1 MNPRTKKFLTM
12 AIVFAAVIVL
22 VIVSVVVVGQL
33 SKVGGT
39 AADSRPE
46 LTLPILIISGVLVL
60 LVTLALT
67 AVVFSSL
74 DLTDRTQALGLPEG
88 SIRSVIALSLVLLF
102 AILAVYLY
110 SSLAASGKIVSV
122 AALNQEARMLLK
134 QSLLPGQFLFDQP
147 SADGASFTV
156 YFRQTANPASE
167 DFAKQLLSMLG
178 ILVTAVSSFYFG
190 SRTAI
195 AGQSNADSGKPT
207 AAPVIRDV
215 NPTKLVRGT
224 STKLEI
230 TGDGLDLI
238 KEVKAVC
245 NDRQVLATEVLSSA
259 SNLKCTIAMDLDAP
273 IGAWDLIISDG
284 AGRESKLPGGLFV
297 ER

>member
-1 MNPRTKKFLTM
+1 MNPKTKKFLTM
-12 AIVFAAVIVL
+12 AIVFAAVLVL
-22 VIVSVVVVGQL
+22 VFVSVIVARQL
-33 SKVGGT
+33 STVGGN

-74 DLTDRTQALGLPEG
+74 DLTDKTQALGLPEG

-102 AILAVYLY
+102 AILTVYLY
-110 SSLAASGKIVSV
+110 SSLAASGKIVSA

-147 SADGASFTV
+147 STDGASFTV
-156 YFRQTANPASE
+156 YYRQAANPASE
-167 DFAKQLLSMLG
+167 DFAKQLLAMLG
-178 ILVTAVSSFYFG
+178 TLVTAVSSFYFG

-195 AGQSNADSGKPT
+195 AAQSNADSGKPT

-224 STKLEI
+224 ATKLEI

-245 NDRQVLATEVLSSA
+245 NDRQVLATGVLSSA

-273 IGAWDLIISDG
+273 TGAWDLIISDG
-284 AGRESKLPGGLFV
+284 SGRESKLPGGLFV

>member
-1 MNPRTKKFLTM
+1 M

-22 VIVSVVVVGQL
+22 VIVSVVVISQL

-102 AILAVYLY
+102 AILAVY
-110 SSLAASGKIVSV
+110 
-122 AALNQEARMLLK
+122 LLK

-284 AGRESKLPGGLFV
+284 GGRESKLPGGLFV